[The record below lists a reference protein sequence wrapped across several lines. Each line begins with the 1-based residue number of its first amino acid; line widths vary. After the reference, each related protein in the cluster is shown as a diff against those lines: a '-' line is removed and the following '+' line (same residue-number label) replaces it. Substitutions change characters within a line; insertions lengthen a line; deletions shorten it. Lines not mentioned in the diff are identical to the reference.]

1 MFKKGYQVLELIL
14 VIVTLIFLYKLYFY
28 KEYLSEN
35 IITKNYGVIKEA
47 VLIVQEPN
55 YFTYLLL
62 GIIVLA
68 ILIGFTYYCIK
79 YERDEDIELV
89 IVVVFNIILT
99 IIVLLVFWSP
109 ILTTLCVVVIMGLLV
124 IKGIN

>member
-14 VIVTLIFLYKLYFY
+14 VIVTLIYFY

-124 IKGIN
+124 IKGIS

>member
-124 IKGIN
+124 IKGIS

>member
-55 YFTYLLL
+55 YFIYLLL

-124 IKGIN
+124 IKGIS